1 MRKDQSGCNGEK
13 MVRHKSFMNHVIVDL
28 VIRMSKVCES
38 WSLEDLV
45 ALDDEDMEVLLSF
58 YKPGTVPKFE
68 QIRHRD
74 TTEYTF
80 DGSFG
85 WW

>member
-1 MRKDQSGCNGEK
+1 MVSRWPLMRGALIQTVTD
-13 MVRHKSFMNHVIVDL
+13 FI
-28 VIRMSKVCES
+28 IRMSKVCES

-45 ALDDEDMEVLLSF
+45 ALGDEDMEVLLGY
-58 YKPGTVPKFE
+58 YKPGTVPKLG
-68 QIRHRD
+68 QIRRGESD
-74 TTEYTF
+74 EYAF

>member
-13 MVRHKSFMNHVIVDL
+13 LIRHQSFMNHIIVDIF
-28 VIRMSKVCES
+28 IRMSKVCES
-38 WSLEDLV
+38 WSLEELV

-58 YKPGTVPKFE
+58 YKPGTVPNFE
-68 QIRHRD
+68 QIRHGD
-74 TTEYTF
+74 TTEYAF